1 MMPEQKRPP
10 TLEDLIRLKRAE
22 RPPTE
27 FWSEFDRELRA
38 KQLSALVQ
46 KHPWWQTLPT
56 ASFHALLRFRL
67 PLGAAAVFAITF
79 VSFRDNHSTVA
90 TPQVPAST
98 HQVAS
103 AQTPASFEP
112 HSVAPVSEPA
122 LVPVSAPV
130 AAVVEGPSASVAL
143 ADSPVGGGSLSAEAA
158 IAPALPASS
167 SPQTLDTD
175 FSGNTL
181 LAVNFGSAGS
191 GGIPAA
197 THLLEGASG
206 FESRALPARTTVEPL
221 QQMSSPGE
229 TRRARLLTAM
239 VSMASMDPS
248 ARTTERAAN
257 RIAEEDLYDQVQ
269 RFGARGD
276 RLHVKF

>member
-1 MMPEQKRPP
+1 MMPEPKRPT

-22 RPPTE
+22 RPPAE
-27 FWSEFDRELRA
+27 FWTEFDRELRA
-38 KQLSALVQ
+38 KQLAALVQ

-56 ASFHALLRFRL
+56 ASFRALQRFRL
-67 PLGAAAVFAITF
+67 PLGAAAVLTIAF
-79 VSFRDNHSTVA
+79 VSFRNDQTAVA

-98 HQVAS
+98 HPVVVAQAPTS
-103 AQTPASFEP
+103 LEP
-112 HSVAPVSEPA
+112 RSVTPVSEPA
-122 LVPVSAPV
+122 PV
-130 AAVVEGPSASVAL
+130 ALPAPPAVVVEAPAASLAR
-143 ADSPVGGGSLSAEAA
+143 ADSPVGSISLSAEAA
-158 IAPALPASS
+158 TALSFPANSS
-167 SPQTLDTD
+167 TQTLDTD
-175 FSGNTL
+175 FSRNPL
-181 LAVNFGSAGS
+181 LAVNLGSAGAS
-191 GGIPAA
+191 ETPVS
-197 THLLEGASG
+197 THLLGGGSG